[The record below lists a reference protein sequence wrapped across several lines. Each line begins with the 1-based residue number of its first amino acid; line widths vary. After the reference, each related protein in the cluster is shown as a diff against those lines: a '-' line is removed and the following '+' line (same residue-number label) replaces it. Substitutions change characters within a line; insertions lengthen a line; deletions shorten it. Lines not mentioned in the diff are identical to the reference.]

1 MYCVKCGVELADS
14 ERKCPL
20 CSTPVYFPGLD
31 PSPEKPYPEF
41 VGKVDKFNPRGI
53 YFIASF
59 FLLIS
64 LVISV
69 ICDLTLNGKITW
81 AGVVIAA
88 TLLFYVII
96 ILPGWFPRYI
106 TEVFVPVNFAAIAL
120 FLFYMNLFFEGEWFW
135 TFALPITGI
144 IALIVSSVSI
154 LLHYFRRASLYI
166 FGGAFIALAVASI
179 FIELFL
185 CITFYDGIK
194 FVWSYYPA
202 AALSLMGL
210 MLILIEII
218 KPFKESM
225 KRIFAL

>member
-20 CSTPVYFPGLD
+20 CSTPVYFPGLE
-31 PSPEKPYPEF
+31 PSPDRPYPEF
-41 VGKVDKFNPRGI
+41 VGKVEKFNPRGI

-59 FLLIS
+59 FILIS

-69 ICDLTLNGKITW
+69 ICDLTLNGSITW
-81 AGVVIAA
+81 AGVVIASA
-88 TLLFYVII
+88 CLFYIAV

-106 TEVFVPVNFAAIAL
+106 TEVFVPTDFAAAAL
-120 FLFYMNLFFEGEWFW
+120 FLFYLNLYLDGEWFW
-135 TFALPITGI
+135 TFALPITAM
-144 IALIVSSVSI
+144 IALIVSAVAI
-154 LLHYFRRASLYI
+154 LMRYFKRASLYI
-166 FGGAFIALAVASI
+166 FGGAFIALAVTSV
-179 FIELFL
+179 FVELFL
-185 CITFYDGIK
+185 RITFYDSIR

-210 MLILIEII
+210 MLILIAII
-218 KPFKESM
+218 KPLKESL